1 MVGKNTLCMVN
12 LVNKGKI
19 SNVRLHLSTLINKEK
34 ETKRNKYNNISKL
47 KKTNEILYR
56 KKNNLRS
63 IKKC

>member
-1 MVGKNTLCMVN
+1 MYGN